1 MLLLDSSNTVSTP
14 NMQICDICYFPEYA
28 REYEKYYLKLGD
40 VQSPVFGCLYF
51 FKLSVSDKRKRNM
64 YWYLKKLVVGG
75 SLRGAPL
82 ILFNNFIRRGVQC
95 NAVFSLRYIICLCV
109 FYVTLSEKSS
119 SLYLYIELNF
129 ANENIFIWF
138 CWD

>member
-1 MLLLDSSNTVSTP
+1 MFEYGFRWNLLFRCSCWTQVAQRVLT

-64 YWYLKKLVVGG
+64 Y
-75 SLRGAPL
+75 
-82 ILFNNFIRRGVQC
+82 
-95 NAVFSLRYIICLCV
+95 
-109 FYVTLSEKSS
+109 
-119 SLYLYIELNF
+119 
-129 ANENIFIWF
+129 
-138 CWD
+138 